1 MKILIF
7 NTIVLNCMSR
17 NPSYNSDN
25 SVLLLSTKNS
35 QFLIP
40 SLHDKLLGQYEEVNI
55 QHFLSEQF
63 QDGEIHLM
71 LPRQVE
77 SKHIVVISSPTTETE
92 IFELFGILTVLL
104 KKDINSIRL
113 IIPFFRYCTQER
125 EAKEGEVP
133 MGLVYASAL
142 NNIFNYNRNIRCYID
157 LYGLHSETIITS
169 FHNLTVTH
177 TLPLNKIANV
187 VKNIVDSNSN
197 QLKIVIGGTDAGRLK
212 DIQEIARI
220 LYNTYKISVSIM
232 YLNKIRLPHGGTKI
246 LSEANGSVPEETS
259 SETESET
266 ESSTVRKMLFILY
279 DDIINSGGSF
289 LKALI
294 HFNNKYPIEKLYGI
308 AIHGIL
314 SGTAVDD
321 IIKSPLSE
329 MYFSDSHPNA
339 VKASTENHKIKT
351 FSCLDL

>member
-1 MKILIF
+1 MY
-7 NTIVLNCMSR
+7 NT
-17 NPSYNSDN
+17 YDK

-35 QFLIP
+35 NFLIP
-40 SLHDKLLGQYEEVNI
+40 SLRDKLLSQYDEVNVQNFI
-55 QHFLSEQF
+55 SEQF
-63 QDGEIHLM
+63 QDGEIHLR

-77 SKHIVVISSPTTETE
+77 SKNIVVISSPTTETE

-133 MGLVYASAL
+133 MGLIYASTL

-157 LYGLHSETIITS
+157 LYGLHSETIIPS
-169 FHNLTVTH
+169 FHNLTVNH
-177 TLPLNKIANV
+177 NLPLNKIACV
-187 VKNIVDSNSN
+187 VKNITDTNN
-197 QLKIVIGGTDAGRLK
+197 KHLKIVIGGTDAGRLK

-232 YLNKIRLPHGGTKI
+232 YLNKIRLLQGGTKI
-246 LSEANGSVPEETS
+246 LSEANGTVLEDVDNIDFEP

-266 ESSTVRKMLFILY
+266 ESSFVRKILFILY

-308 AIHGIL
+308 SIHGIL

-321 IIKSPLSE
+321 IIKSPLTE

-339 VKASTENHKIKT
+339 VKASSENHKIKT
-351 FSCLDL
+351 FSCLDS

>member
-1 MKILIF
+1 
-7 NTIVLNCMSR
+7 MSR
-17 NPSYNSDN
+17 NPSYSIYDN

-40 SLHDKLLGQYEEVNI
+40 SLHDKLLTRYEEVNI

-71 LPRQVE
+71 IPRQVE

-157 LYGLHSETIITS
+157 LYGLHSETIIPS

-177 TLPLNKIANV
+177 NLPLNKIANV
-187 VKNIVDSNSN
+187 VKTIVESNSKE
-197 QLKIVIGGTDAGRLK
+197 LKIVIGGTDAGRLK

-220 LYNTYKISVSIM
+220 LYKTYKISVTIM
-232 YLNKIRLPHGGTKI
+232 YLNKIRLPQGGTKI
-246 LSEANGSVPEETS
+246 LSEANGSEFLES
-259 SETESET
+259 SDTESET
-266 ESSTVRKMLFILY
+266 EPSTTRKMLFILY
-279 DDIINSGGSF
+279 DDIVNSGGSF

-339 VKASTENHKIKT
+339 VKASTDNSKIKIY
-351 FSCLDL
+351 SCLDA

>member
-1 MKILIF
+1 MKILMF
-7 NTIVLNCMSR
+7 NTIVLNHMS
-17 NPSYNSDN
+17 SYNSYN

-40 SLHDKLLGQYEEVNI
+40 SLHDKLLTQYEEVNI

-71 LPRQVE
+71 IPRQVE
-77 SKHIVVISSPTTETE
+77 SKHIIVISSPTTETE

-113 IIPFFRYCTQER
+113 VIPFFRYCTQER
-125 EAKEGEVP
+125 EAKEGEVA

-157 LYGLHSETIITS
+157 LYGLHSETIIPS

-177 TLPLNKIANV
+177 NLPLNKIASV
-187 VKNIVDSNSN
+187 VKNIVDKNSKE
-197 QLKIVIGGTDAGRLK
+197 LKIVIGGTDAGRLK

-220 LYNTYKISVSIM
+220 LYKTYKISVSIM
-232 YLNKIRLPHGGTKI
+232 YLNKIRLPQGGTKI
-246 LSEANGSVPEETS
+246 LSEANGSEFLEPS
-259 SETESET
+259 DSASETESET
-266 ESSTVRKMLFILY
+266 EPSTTRKMLFILY

-294 HFNNKYPIEKLYGI
+294 HFHNKYLIEKSYGI

-321 IIKSPLSE
+321 IIKSPLTE
-329 MYFSDSHPNA
+329 MHFSDSHPNA
-339 VKASTENHKIKT
+339 VKSSTENHKIKIY
-351 FSCLDL
+351 SCLDA

>member
-1 MKILIF
+1 
-7 NTIVLNCMSR
+7 MSR
-17 NPSYNSDN
+17 NSSYNSYNSDK

-35 QFLIP
+35 QFLIHP
-40 SLHDKLLGQYEEVNI
+40 LHDKLLTQYEEVNI

-157 LYGLHSETIITS
+157 LYGLHSETIIPS

-177 TLPLNKIANV
+177 NLPLNKIANV

-232 YLNKIRLPHGGTKI
+232 YLNKIRLPQGGTKI
-246 LSEANGSVPEETS
+246 LSEANGSVFLKPEDVPEETY

-266 ESSTVRKMLFILY
+266 ESSTMQKMLFILY

-294 HFNNKYPIEKLYGI
+294 HFHNKYPIEKSYGI

-321 IIKSPLSE
+321 IIKSSLSE
-329 MYFSDSHPNA
+329 MHFSDSHPNA
-339 VKASTENHKIKT
+339 VKASTENHKIKI
-351 FSCLDL
+351 FSCLDA

>member
-1 MKILIF
+1 
-7 NTIVLNCMSR
+7 MSI
-17 NPSYNSDN
+17 NHSYNK

-35 QFLIP
+35 NFLIP
-40 SLHDKLLGQYEEVNI
+40 LLKDKLLTQYEEVNV
-55 QHFLSEQF
+55 QNFTSEQF
-63 QDGEIHLM
+63 QDGEIHLI
-71 LPRQVE
+71 LPRRVE
-77 SKHIVVISSPTTETE
+77 SKNIIVISSPTTETE

-133 MGLVYASAL
+133 MGLIYASTL
-142 NNIFNYNRNIRCYID
+142 NNIFNYNRNIKCYID
-157 LYGLHSETIITS
+157 LYGLHSETIIPS

-177 TLPLNKIANV
+177 TLPLNKIASV
-187 VKNIVDSNSN
+187 IKNIIDANSKH
-197 QLKIVIGGTDAGRLK
+197 LKIVIGGTDAGRLK

-220 LYNTYKISVSIM
+220 LYNMYNISVSIM
-232 YLNKIRLPHGGTKI
+232 YLNKIRLPQGGTKI
-246 LSEANGSVPEETS
+246 LSEANGLEDASESDTETA
-259 SETESET
+259 
-266 ESSTVRKMLFILY
+266 STRKMLFILY

-294 HFNNKYPIEKLYGI
+294 HFNDKYPIEKLYGI

-321 IIKSPLSE
+321 IIKSPLTE

-339 VKASTENHKIKT
+339 IRASSLNDKIKT
-351 FSCLDL
+351 FSCFDL

>member
-1 MKILIF
+1 
-7 NTIVLNCMSR
+7 MSR
-17 NPSYNSDN
+17 NPSYNK

-35 QFLIP
+35 NFLIP
-40 SLHDKLLGQYEEVNI
+40 LLKDKLLGQYEEVNV
-55 QHFLSEQF
+55 QNFTSEQF
-63 QDGEIHLM
+63 QDGEIHLI
-71 LPRQVE
+71 LPRRVE
-77 SKHIVVISSPTTETE
+77 SKNIIVISSPTTETE

-133 MGLVYASAL
+133 MGLIYASTL

-157 LYGLHSETIITS
+157 LYGLHSETIIPS

-177 TLPLNKIANV
+177 NLPLNKIANV
-187 VKNIVDSNSN
+187 VKSIVDVNN
-197 QLKIVIGGTDAGRLK
+197 KQLKIVIGGTDAGRLK

-246 LSEANGSVPEETS
+246 LSEANGTVSEVDGSEP

-266 ESSTVRKMLFILY
+266 ESSSTRKILFILY

-329 MYFSDSHPNA
+329 IYFSDSHPNA
-339 VKASTENHKIKT
+339 VKASTKNHKIKT

>member
-1 MKILIF
+1 MSSYIKCSC
-7 NTIVLNCMSR
+7 NTN
-17 NPSYNSDN
+17 N

-35 QFLIP
+35 EFLIP
-40 SLHDKLLGQYEEVNI
+40 SLYDKLLTQYEKVNI

-63 QDGEIHLM
+63 QDGEIHLL
-71 LPRQVE
+71 LPRIVE
-77 SKHIVVISSPTTETE
+77 SKHIIIISSPTTETE

-125 EAKEGEVP
+125 EAKEGEVA
-133 MGLVYASAL
+133 MGLVYASTL
-142 NNIFNYNRNIRCYID
+142 NSIFNYNRNIKCYID
-157 LYGLHSETIITS
+157 LYGLHSETIIPS

-177 TLPLNKIANV
+177 TLPLNKIASV
-187 VKNIVDSNSN
+187 IKNIIDANSKH
-197 QLKIVIGGTDAGRLK
+197 LKIVIGGTDAGRLK

-220 LYNTYKISVSIM
+220 LYNMYNISVSIM
-232 YLNKIRLPHGGTKI
+232 YLNKIRLPQGGTKI
-246 LSEANGSVPEETS
+246 LSEANGLEDASDAFVASDASESDTETA
-259 SETESET
+259 
-266 ESSTVRKMLFILY
+266 STRKMLFILY

-294 HFNNKYPIEKLYGI
+294 HFNDKYPIEKLYGI

-321 IIKSPLSE
+321 IIKSPLTE

-339 VKASTENHKIKT
+339 IRASSLNDKIKT
-351 FSCLDL
+351 FSCFDL

>member
-1 MKILIF
+1 MYH
-7 NTIVLNCMSR
+7 R
-17 NPSYNSDN
+17 
-25 SVLLLSTKNS
+25 
-35 QFLIP
+35 
-40 SLHDKLLGQYEEVNI
+40 
-55 QHFLSEQF
+55 
-63 QDGEIHLM
+63 
-71 LPRQVE
+71 RR
-77 SKHIVVISSPTTETE
+77 VVINEET
-92 IFELFGILTVLL
+92 GV
-104 KKDINSIRL
+104 
-113 IIPFFRYCTQER
+113 
-125 EAKEGEVP
+125 
-133 MGLVYASAL
+133 
-142 NNIFNYNRNIRCYID
+142 
-157 LYGLHSETIITS
+157 
-169 FHNLTVTH
+169 
-177 TLPLNKIANV
+177 NKIANV
-187 VKNIVDSNSN
+187 VKNIVDTNSK

-246 LSEANGSVPEETS
+246 LSEANGTVSEVDGS
-259 SETESET
+259 SNIDTETESET
-266 ESSTVRKMLFILY
+266 ESSSVRKILFILY

-321 IIKSPLSE
+321 IIKSPLTE

-339 VKASTENHKIKT
+339 VKASSENHKIKT

>member
-1 MKILIF
+1 LYH
-7 NTIVLNCMSR
+7 R
-17 NPSYNSDN
+17 
-25 SVLLLSTKNS
+25 
-35 QFLIP
+35 
-40 SLHDKLLGQYEEVNI
+40 
-55 QHFLSEQF
+55 
-63 QDGEIHLM
+63 
-71 LPRQVE
+71 RR
-77 SKHIVVISSPTTETE
+77 VVINEET
-92 IFELFGILTVLL
+92 GV
-104 KKDINSIRL
+104 
-113 IIPFFRYCTQER
+113 
-125 EAKEGEVP
+125 
-133 MGLVYASAL
+133 
-142 NNIFNYNRNIRCYID
+142 
-157 LYGLHSETIITS
+157 
-169 FHNLTVTH
+169 
-177 TLPLNKIANV
+177 NKIANV
-187 VKNIVDSNSN
+187 VKNIVDTNSK

-246 LSEANGSVPEETS
+246 LSEANGTVSEVDGS
-259 SETESET
+259 SNIDTETESET
-266 ESSTVRKMLFILY
+266 ESSSVRKILFILY

-321 IIKSPLSE
+321 IIKSPLTE

-339 VKASTENHKIKT
+339 VKASSENHKIKT

>member
-1 MKILIF
+1 
-7 NTIVLNCMSR
+7 MSI
-17 NPSYNSDN
+17 NHSYNK

-35 QFLIP
+35 NFLIP
-40 SLHDKLLGQYEEVNI
+40 ILHDKLLSQYEEVNV
-55 QHFLSEQF
+55 QNFTSEQF
-63 QDGEIHLM
+63 QDGEIHLI
-71 LPRQVE
+71 LPRRVE
-77 SKHIVVISSPTTETE
+77 SKNIIVISSPTTETE

-133 MGLVYASAL
+133 MGLIYASTL

-157 LYGLHSETIITS
+157 LYGLHSETIIPS

-177 TLPLNKIANV
+177 NLPLNKIASV
-187 VKNIVDSNSN
+187 VKNIVDTNN
-197 QLKIVIGGTDAGRLK
+197 KQFKIVIGGTDAGRLK

-246 LSEANGSVPEETS
+246 LSEANGTVSEVDG

-266 ESSTVRKMLFILY
+266 ESSSVRKILFILY

-321 IIKSPLSE
+321 IIKSPLTE
-329 MYFSDSHPNA
+329 IYFSDSHPNA

>member
-1 MKILIF
+1 
-7 NTIVLNCMSR
+7 MSI
-17 NPSYNSDN
+17 NHSYNK

-35 QFLIP
+35 NFLIP
-40 SLHDKLLGQYEEVNI
+40 LLKDKLLSQYEEVNL
-55 QHFLSEQF
+55 QNFTSEQF
-63 QDGEIHLM
+63 QDGEIHLI
-71 LPRQVE
+71 LPRRIE
-77 SKHIVVISSPTTETE
+77 SKNIIVISSPTTETE

-133 MGLVYASAL
+133 MGLIYASTL

-157 LYGLHSETIITS
+157 LYGLHSETIIPS

-177 TLPLNKIANV
+177 NLPLSKIASV
-187 VKNIVDSNSN
+187 VKNIVDTNN
-197 QLKIVIGGTDAGRLK
+197 KELKIVIGGTDAGRLK

-246 LSEANGSVPEETS
+246 LSEANGTVSEVDG

-266 ESSTVRKMLFILY
+266 EPSSVRKILFILY

>member
-1 MKILIF
+1 MFSTYDK
-7 NTIVLNCMSR
+7 
-17 NPSYNSDN
+17 

-35 QFLIP
+35 SFLIP
-40 SLHDKLLGQYEEVNI
+40 LLRDKLLSQYEEVNVQNFI
-55 QHFLSEQF
+55 SEQF

-71 LPRQVE
+71 LPRKVE
-77 SKHIVVISSPTTETE
+77 SKNIVVISSPTTETE

-133 MGLVYASAL
+133 MGLIYASTL

-177 TLPLNKIANV
+177 TLPLNKIACV
-187 VKNIVDSNSN
+187 VKNIVDTNSKY
-197 QLKIVIGGTDAGRLK
+197 LKIVIGGTDAGRLK

-232 YLNKIRLPHGGTKI
+232 YLNKIRLPQGGTKI
-246 LSEANGSVPEETS
+246 LSEANGSVSADDTEPSGKIDSEI
-259 SETESET
+259 ETESET
-266 ESSTVRKMLFILY
+266 EPSTIRKILFILY

-314 SGTAVDD
+314 SGSAVDD
-321 IIKSPLSE
+321 IIKSPLTE

-339 VKASTENHKIKT
+339 VKASSENHKIKT
-351 FSCLDL
+351 FSCLDF

>member
-1 MKILIF
+1 
-7 NTIVLNCMSR
+7 MSI
-17 NPSYNSDN
+17 NHSYDN

-35 QFLIP
+35 NFLIP
-40 SLHDKLLGQYEEVNI
+40 LLKDKLLGQYEEVNV
-55 QHFLSEQF
+55 QNFTSEQF
-63 QDGEIHLM
+63 QDGEIHLI
-71 LPRQVE
+71 LPRRVE
-77 SKHIVVISSPTTETE
+77 SKNIIVISSPTTETE

-133 MGLVYASAL
+133 MGLIYASTL

-157 LYGLHSETIITS
+157 LYGLHSETIIPS

-177 TLPLNKIANV
+177 NLPLNKIASV
-187 VKNIVDSNSN
+187 VKNIVDTNSK

-232 YLNKIRLPHGGTKI
+232 YLNKIRLQHGGTKI
-246 LSEANGSVPEETS
+246 LSEANGTVSEVDGSEP

-266 ESSTVRKMLFILY
+266 ESSSTRKILFILY

-321 IIKSPLSE
+321 IIKSPLTE